1 MTPTVQSSRSWGR
14 IPVMLRAVVTGL
26 AIGLVAANVWPLL
39 LLNLGMP
46 TAALVEF
53 AFLAAYLWWGS
64 GGGPPRSWM
73 QVRAESFRA
82 APLTGNQWFWGLIA
96 ACFFAVTIH
105 AAIVVLF
112 RLTPF
117 PAAAFHAGYDFSFI
131 PSVPMRWIAVI
142 VSAASAGICE
152 EAGFR
157 GYMQRPI
164 EKRHG
169 ALVAILISSTL
180 FMLVHLTKAWSMIG
194 MVPIV
199 FGAGV
204 LLGMLAYASR
214 TLVFCTIG
222 HTIMDIG
229 LFAYWWTQIAG
240 TFSQRPIFFTGLDG
254 AFFAECGVLAVAI
267 FLTLLAIA
275 RLWRAR
281 SIAGAS

>member
-1 MTPTVQSSRSWGR
+1 MIELPRSLAR
-14 IPVMLRAVVTGL
+14 RFRAVPRRSL
-26 AIGLVAANVWPLL
+26 QNLDQRNVWPLL
-39 LLNLGMP
+39 LLKLGMP
-46 TAALVEF
+46 IAALAELV
-53 AFLAAYLWWGS
+53 FLAAYLWWAS
-64 GGGPPRSWM
+64 GRGPPQSWRGA
-73 QVRAESFRA
+73 RAESFRA
-82 APLTGNQWFWGLIA
+82 GPLTGRQWSWGLVA
-96 ACFFAVTIH
+96 AFSFAITIH

-180 FMLVHLTKAWSMIG
+180 FMLVHLTKSWSMIG

-199 FGAGV
+199 FGAGI

-214 TLVFCTIG
+214 TLVFCMIG

-240 TFSQRPIFFTGLDG
+240 TFSQRPIHLLRPDQSFWIECAIL
-254 AFFAECGVLAVAI
+254 AFALFVT
-267 FLTLLAIA
+267 FLAIA
-275 RLWRAR
+275 RLSRAGRIVER
-281 SIAGAS
+281 SGA